1 MASVKKLLN
10 ISMKYLVVSYYYNI
24 VYPARKGTFDIKQG
38 FWVRKWQY
46 LKEICYTR
54 VFDQN

>member
-10 ISMKYLVVSYYYNI
+10 ISLAT
-24 VYPARKGTFDIKQG
+24 VYSARKGTFDIRQG

-46 LKEICYTR
+46 LKQICYTR